1 MKHKGLIALIITFVF
16 FGMQGSIA
24 LAAQSSHII
33 RNILVDKTAPLA
45 PVLSVPPTWVNIDV
59 QVSVGNLVDPV
70 SNGVSSGIKQTDYK
84 INGVQHSH
92 PGPAEFQIGI
102 TDEGIHNLSVKAV
115 DMVGHVG
122 PEAVAV
128 IKIDKTAPVI
138 TITGIDNNGTY
149 YNSVSPVY
157 SAADAGGSGLAGCT
171 ATLAKDGGA
180 PDPFT
185 SGTPISDPGAY
196 TLVIDASDTA
206 ANAVSQTLQ
215 FNLSAPAAPEQPIAV
230 ALSPESIKV
239 EWTAVQGA
247 AGYLVMDGTDQIADV
262 ADPSYIHEGLLPN
275 SGHRYAVVAY
285 NPMGNSPAG
294 PEKAVFTLANDA
306 SDLQVTGK
314 TSTSITVSW
323 EANSNSEWTE
333 YAVSI
338 TDKAGYTDTV
348 PFTSDL
354 LAYEFTGL
362 VLGKEYTVSVT
373 ARNGDGVE
381 SAAASIDAGTNKS
394 PVLTISAPEPGAVF
408 SRIEGNNEVTIAGTV
423 ADDDN
428 DTVTVTACLKGV
440 NKSVVIEEC
449 QGGKPYSIS
458 FDVDELDLPEGSHT
472 IDVIADD
479 GK

>member
-1 MKHKGLIALIITFVF
+1 M
-16 FGMQGSIA
+16 
-24 LAAQSSHII
+24 
-33 RNILVDKTAPLA
+33 
-45 PVLSVPPTWVNIDV
+45 
-59 QVSVGNLVDPV
+59 
-70 SNGVSSGIKQTDYK
+70 
-84 INGVQHSH
+84 
-92 PGPAEFQIGI
+92 
-102 TDEGIHNLSVKAV
+102 
-115 DMVGHVG
+115 
-122 PEAVAV
+122 
-128 IKIDKTAPVI
+128 
-138 TITGIDNNGTY
+138 
-149 YNSVSPVY
+149 
-157 SAADAGGSGLAGCT
+157 
-171 ATLAKDGGA
+171 
-180 PDPFT
+180 
-185 SGTPISDPGAY
+185 
-196 TLVIDASDTA
+196 
-206 ANAVSQTLQ
+206 
-215 FNLSAPAAPEQPIAV
+215 
-230 ALSPESIKV
+230 
-239 EWTAVQGA
+239 
-247 AGYLVMDGTDQIADV
+247 
-262 ADPSYIHEGLLPN
+262 PN

-323 EANSNSEWTE
+323 EANGNSEWTE